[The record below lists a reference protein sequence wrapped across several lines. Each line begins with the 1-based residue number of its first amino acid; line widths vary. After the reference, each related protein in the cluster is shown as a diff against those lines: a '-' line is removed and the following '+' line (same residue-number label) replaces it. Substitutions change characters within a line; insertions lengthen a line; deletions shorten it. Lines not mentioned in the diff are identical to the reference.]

1 MRIFDIL
8 ETSYSNFTETMTNF
22 LNKTFGGLGQ
32 AYGPSSIFGA
42 LLEGIKGVMQ
52 NMMFYIEDAMTEQN
66 IFTAVRKKSIYSL
79 AKISGYDPFYGSAAT
94 GTVLLSNKIYNS
106 SAKVV
111 ILDETILVDN
121 SSGIK
126 YSLDLPTD
134 SLVIDMSKP
143 LVTHEVKVIQ
153 GVWNRASA
161 TAKGEALE
169 TIEANINGLYD
180 SEYLRVYVNGEQ
192 YSIAS
197 CLYDMV
203 ENEHSCVV
211 KNGYEGGFS
220 VMFGNGYHG
229 KCLNNGDQ
237 IIVKYIIHDGS
248 TGNINPS
255 SGVELEFSSIIYDA
269 LGNNVNANDL
279 IQITINNYICG
290 GSDADTISN
299 VRELVGMNSRSLV
312 IAGEDNFKMFLKR
325 FSFLGQ
331 FNLLTSKNSLNITCI
346 PFAKF
351 KDKIKSTS
359 DYLELENSDLL
370 LTQSQKDM
378 IKNAL
383 DNSNK
388 TFTGVTIS
396 FIDPVIRKYSILC
409 YIKLNT
415 VSTKDSIK
423 IKVSDAISKYFM
435 DLSDNVTFISKSDL
449 INYVVTNV
457 QGMSSFDLDFVSE
470 ADEIARKNGYWYKK
484 ELTQVSG
491 QLTYTDV
498 RTIYD
503 KTDMIGLDEV
513 GNIRLRT
520 NLEMP
525 IVHRCTMTYDDFTQQ
540 QVDPIQFFFI

>member
-1 MRIFDIL
+1 MRIFEIL

-32 AYGPSSIFGA
+32 AYSTSSIFGA

-79 AKISGYDPFYGSAAT
+79 AKISGYEPFYGSAAT
-94 GTVLLSNKIYNS
+94 GTVLVSNKISNS

-111 ILDETILVDN
+111 LMDETILTNN
-121 SSGIK
+121 SNGIR

-143 LVTHEVKVIQ
+143 LVVHEVKVIQ
-153 GVWNRASA
+153 GLWNRASA

-169 TIEANINGLYD
+169 TIEANLNGLYD

-197 CLYDMV
+197 CLYDMI
-203 ENEHSCVV
+203 ENEHACVV

-237 IIVKYIIHDGS
+237 IIVKYIVHDGS
-248 TGNINPS
+248 TGNISPS
-255 SGVELEFSSIIYDA
+255 SNVEIEFSSTVYDV
-269 LGNNVNANDL
+269 LGNAVNANDL
-279 IQITINNYICG
+279 LQITINNYICG
-290 GSDADTISN
+290 GSDADTISS

-312 IAGEDNFKMFLKR
+312 IAGEDNFRMFLKR

-351 KDKIKSTS
+351 KEKISSTS
-359 DYLELENSDLL
+359 DYLKLEANDLL
-370 LTQSQKDM
+370 LTDSQKEM
-378 IKNAL
+378 IKNSL

-396 FIDPVIRKYSILC
+396 FIDPIIRKYSVTC

-415 VSTKDSIK
+415 ISTKETIRV
-423 IKVSDAISKYFM
+423 KVSEAISTYFM
-435 DLSDNVTFISKSDL
+435 NLSDNVTFISKSDL
-449 INYVVTNV
+449 ISYVVNNV
-457 QGMSSFDLDFVSE
+457 QGMNSFDLDFVSE
-470 ADEIARKNGYWYKK
+470 ADEIARKKGYWYKK
-484 ELTQVSG
+484 ELTYISG
-491 QLTYTDV
+491 QLTYSDI

-503 KTDMIGLDEV
+503 KTDMIGLDEI

-525 IVHRCTMTYDDFTQQ
+525 LIHRCTMTYDDYTQQ